1 MAPQNRAQTQGL
13 QKPGEAV
20 PRVES
25 GFRDETYLA
34 RPNSDR
40 LSLIDFAGIGE
51 NVAKLGAIQNQ
62 VQYNKDFEAGQT
74 TTLQEYTKLSEEER
88 RDYIRKERDMIRNGT
103 DPTHTEGFHRGRR
116 LILGQVWQQEQLA
129 ATAERMEQELR
140 NGRAAAEL
148 GKNYAF
154 PDFEKVYTEIAT
166 EGLQDDPLAEDGYFR
181 RGASKVLEERY
192 FKMQDAYQEGV
203 NNAHFRQTQV
213 NVLTVG
219 TSRLVEVANAK
230 ESERAD
236 LISSNY
242 AWSEET
248 LRDGNFPDPRQAV
261 MDMFVQARAEIVT
274 AGRDAGQDESVI
286 TDRLMDL
293 FGAYAD
299 ASVGNQKLAQIPAFA
314 EMYGNVFIA
323 AEESAKEGTRLA
335 QKADEEVRLWQ
346 LTEGSVV
353 DRIKLART
361 AAEVNEVLE
370 AAEDDLDG
378 LGEFAGL
385 KIDLARNTA
394 AARNQSIRARQD
406 GVKNDDDKT
415 LDMIKSLASIGAT
428 TDAQILL
435 NDIEDPNK
443 RKLGEYAITQE
454 PARKFEAVTEGRP
467 SYLKLRGSV
476 EKLPDTLIGGGERA
490 TELRTEIEA
499 SISELEDNLRE
510 ALSDPDADYVTIQS
524 EHDQRMTMLKDDFT
538 KQTRDLNEK
547 TEAGIV
553 AVQEAL
559 RVGALGVG
567 KMIDDLDVSPEL
579 REKLLA
585 ANKAVEDEQNR
596 LVTGDLLKQ
605 AISRFTDDILTSEEA
620 FGDLWGVP
628 VDDTGITGNPIITAA
643 GRRELDKLE
652 SAFQRAVAEKTSG
665 PEWRAEV
672 ARLSPALK
680 ASYTNDTARMIRD
693 EVYTTWFEDKF
704 GKTPEAA
711 YEASEAAEKQANILK
726 EAGLPEDVRQSMAPF
741 HQESDQFAEST
752 RNRIKYGNTIA
763 LQMRSIRETDAR
775 TLLINE
781 TYNAV
786 GRAPK
791 GLETNVDN
799 KSWQN
804 GRVQTRLANPDVR
817 YSPWNDEVVDRVRAM
832 FTNGAK
838 QYPGRFRQSPV
849 LDAAVREVGVT
860 SPIMYELGR
869 IAGTPG
875 LQERKAIE
883 ANQLKVRDLVLKN
896 LGESSPETLGLAY
909 GGVAA
914 LAEATWV
921 TKYEVIQGRIG
932 SFEVTNW
939 DDFHPVSVRYL
950 TTLEDFYPENYR
962 NHPILEKFPGLDP
975 EDFLDMQLALD

>member
-88 RDYIRKERDMIRNGT
+88 RDYIRKEREMIRNGT

-140 NGRAAAEL
+140 DGRSAAEL

-248 LRDGNFPDPRQAV
+248 LRAGNFPDPRQAV

-286 TDRLMDL
+286 ADRLMDL

-323 AEESAKEGTRLA
+323 AEEGAKEGTRLA
-335 QKADEEVRLWQ
+335 EKADEEVRLWQ

-353 DRIKLART
+353 DRIKRART

-394 AARNQSIRARQD
+394 EARLQSIRGRQN
-406 GVKNDDDKT
+406 GVKNDDDET
-415 LDMIKSLASIGAT
+415 LKMISSLASIGAIQ
-428 TDAQILL
+428 DAQVLL

-443 RKLGEYAITQE
+443 RKLGEYSITQE
-454 PARKFEAVTEGRP
+454 PARKFEAVTEGRQ

-476 EKLPDTLIGGGERA
+476 EKLPDTLVGGGERA

-538 KQTRDLNEK
+538 KQTRDLNDK
-547 TEAGIV
+547 TEEGIV

-559 RVGALGVG
+559 RVGAIGVG

-585 ANKAVEDEQNR
+585 ANQAVEDEQNR
-596 LVTGDLLKQ
+596 LVTGDLLEQ
-605 AISRFTDDILTSEEA
+605 AISRFTDDILTSEET

-628 VDDTGITGNPIITAA
+628 VDDTGIEGNPIITAA

-652 SAFQRAVAEKTSG
+652 SAFQMAVAQKTSG

-672 ARLSPALK
+672 ARLAPALK
-680 ASYTNDTARMIRD
+680 AAYTNDTARMIRD
-693 EVYTTWFEDKF
+693 EVYGTWFEEKY
-704 GKTPEAA
+704 GKTPDVA
-711 YEASEAAEKQANILK
+711 YAESK
-726 EAGLPEDVRQSMAPF
+726 EAQKQSELLKDADMPEDTRQTMVPY
-741 HQESDQFAEST
+741 HPESSQFTKAT
-752 RNRIKYGNTIA
+752 RDRVKYGDTITQ
-763 LQMRSIRETDAR
+763 QMRAMDDGFMRR
-775 TLLINE
+775 TL
-781 TYNAV
+781 V
-786 GRAPK
+786 D
-791 GLETNVDN
+791 LEFFPTGNRPLYLAEDSSFN
-799 KSWQN
+799 SS
-804 GRVQTRLANPDVR
+804 VQDRLARKPEDG
-817 YSPWNDEVVDRVRAM
+817 PWNGTVVDTVRSM
-832 FTNGAK
+832 FTNGSK
-838 QYPGRFRQSPV
+838 QFPGRFRQSPV
-849 LDAAVREVGVT
+849 LDAAVKELGVT
-860 SPIMYELGR
+860 SPIMYEFGR
-869 IAGTPG
+869 LAGTHG
-875 LQERKAIE
+875 EQGRQRIV
-883 ANQLKVRDLVLKN
+883 ANQRIVRERLLKN
-896 LGESSPETLGLAY
+896 LGESEPETMQLAY

-921 TKYEVIQGRIG
+921 TEAEVVLGKVG
-932 SFEVTNW
+932 PFEVTNW

-950 TTLEDFYPENYR
+950 VKPEDFYPANYR
-962 NHPILEKFPGLDP
+962 KHPILEKFPDLDP